1 MVVTQYDRTI
11 LEQHVNDILIA
22 NHQLTT
28 LYTYLILVHVKLI
41 VLEITVYNNS
51 SFIYVVFTY

>member
-1 MVVTQYDRTI
+1 MFVTQYDWTI

-22 NHQLTT
+22 NHQLTI